1 VPGTWW
7 ATLRTVVADSL
18 PLLIALGLFLACAS
32 YQLSLPGLHYDE
44 AKEAGL
50 NAAQLLTGQPIT
62 AFRDAAM
69 QIGPWRLPLMVQDYI
84 GALNVLL
91 ALPFLA
97 IGGINVAA
105 LRSLPLL
112 IAALTLLTTWR
123 VAWRLGGRG
132 AAMASALLL
141 AVNPSFIFWSR
152 QGIFVTNL
160 TALIFMLSL
169 LTGLRW
175 WAGRRP
181 ADLWLTAFLWGLGIY
196 VKLLFVWAIGALV
209 IVAAAAWAWARWRKT
224 AHTERHEARGAN
236 PGAPHTMLR
245 AGLPWLIAALCF
257 VIPLIPLVI
266 FNLHTGGTA
275 ASIFG
280 NLGHSYYGV
289 DNRAYLPNLLTRL
302 GQVRTLLRGD
312 HFWYLGGVYAN
323 GWAPWLAAALTA
335 GVSAAWISRWIGARG
350 LLLPGC
356 PAFLLPIGLLA
367 LIVAQSAFTVSDLFI
382 THYALLAP
390 LLPLAG
396 GLAAGWWW
404 GGGTADEKLTQRRQD
419 AEAARRTQR
428 SLAPFAPLR
437 EASRAIFRTDAHAG
451 RGATADENPVSAQ
464 CLRHTSQVGHRIYRT
479 GLLALALILLWAGGD
494 LWTTLRYHRGLTASG
509 GLASHSD
516 AINRL
521 AAYLERGGLSAP
533 LALDW
538 GMDAQVRFL
547 TVGRVNPIEVFG
559 YGALDAADPGFAG
572 RVRPF
577 LDNPAYVY
585 LAHAPEATV
594 FRGRMEALA
603 ALAREQGAELREEI
617 RFTERGGRPLFVVY
631 RAARPR

>member
-1 VPGTWW
+1 
-7 ATLRTVVADSL
+7 
-18 PLLIALGLFLACAS
+18 
-32 YQLSLPGLHYDE
+32 
-44 AKEAGL
+44 
-50 NAAQLLTGQPIT
+50 
-62 AFRDAAM
+62 M

-97 IGGINVAA
+97 MGGINVAA

-112 IAALTLLTTWR
+112 IAALTLAATWR

-141 AVNPSFIFWSR
+141 AVNPSFVFWSR

-175 WAGRRP
+175 WARRRP

-209 IVAAAAWAWARWRKT
+209 IVAAAAWAWERWRKT
-224 AHTERHEARGAN
+224 AHTERDEARSAN
-236 PGAPHTMLR
+236 PRALRTMRR
-245 AGLPWLIAALCF
+245 AGLLWLIAALCF

-266 FNLHTGGTA
+266 FNLHTGGTV

-335 GVSAAWISRWIGARG
+335 GASAAWISRWIGARSR
-350 LLLPGC
+350 LLLGC
-356 PAFLLPIGLLA
+356 PACLLPIGLLA
-367 LIVAQSAFTVSDLFI
+367 LIVVQSAFTVSDLFI

-390 LLPLAG
+390 LPPLAG
-396 GLAAGWWW
+396 GLAGGWWW
-404 GGGTADEKLTQRRQD
+404 GEGRWRLLRSPRNDRRAVVFRTVAHAAAGATGDENIPRCSGPAPLAGTDQCRKATGDENIPRCSGRSPDRARCGMVRGGSVADRPQQKIRGFSRFGGRRQKPAD
-419 AEAARRTQR
+419 PARGIRT
-428 SLAPFAPLR
+428 
-437 EASRAIFRTDAHAG
+437 ASRPERWTIFSTGILAIG
-451 RGATADENPVSAQ
+451 
-464 CLRHTSQVGHRIYRT
+464 
-479 GLLALALILLWAGGD
+479 LILLWAGGD
-494 LWTTLRYHRGLTASG
+494 LWTTLRYHRSLTASG

-521 AAYLERGGLSAP
+521 AEYLERGGLSAP

-547 TVGRVNPIEVFG
+547 TAGRVNPIEAFG
-559 YGALDAADPGFAG
+559 YGAVDAADPGFAG

-585 LAHAPEATV
+585 LAHAPEATI
-594 FRGRMEALA
+594 FRGRVEALA
-603 ALAREQGAELREEI
+603 ALARQQGAELREEI
-617 RFTERGGRPLFVVY
+617 RFADRSGQPLFVVY
-631 RAARPR
+631 RAARLR